1 MKVVANASPL
11 IFLAKIDK
19 LELLIELFEEVI
31 IPMQVFAEV
40 VTKGEERGM
49 DDAFLIEN
57 FTGSEKIKLKMLIF
71 KG

>member
-49 DDAFLIEN
+49 DDAF
-57 FTGSEKIKLKMLIF
+57 
-71 KG
+71 